1 MMTPD
6 PDSPTPSAATA
17 SEPGTPSESPSEQ
30 RRSLALAAALRD
42 GLRDGF
48 LDPAPQ
54 NQLMR
59 TGRRW
64 QLPQPC
70 AADRPAAA
78 AAAGRRSRASLFGC
92 FDKM

>member
-59 TGRRW
+59 TRW

-70 AADRPAAA
+70 AVDRPAAA
-78 AAAGRRSRASLFGC
+78 APAGRSRASLFGC

>member
-17 SEPGTPSESPSEQ
+17 SEPSTPSESPSEQ

-59 TGRRW
+59 TGSRW

-70 AADRPAAA
+70 AVDRPAAA
-78 AAAGRRSRASLFGC
+78 APAGRRSRASLFGC